1 MSYRTVGVS
10 VLLVGAVAASAGDLL
25 PYHRKAK
32 LRCGLS
38 NCYDYEVRRTSPPA
52 VGTTF
57 NTLTLPLV
65 PATAPALL
73 PAAGA
78 SPTLLSASGN
88 ALTAEAASRVKYW
101 QAVDRELRVDHCA
114 ISQVAVWIDEQGNW
128 SVNLTATQHP
138 FVGPDGQATPEAR
151 FLRNRF
157 RVTLRAYGAAPV
169 NENPALAPLGKPELF
184 HLDVT
189 PFWVD
194 RDQILLHRASGS
206 LKTTPPELR
215 LLPLVDRMTVE
226 FRYE

>member
-65 PATAPALL
+65 PATAP
-73 PAAGA
+73 
-78 SPTLLSASGN
+78 
-88 ALTAEAASRVKYW
+88 
-101 QAVDRELRVDHCA
+101 
-114 ISQVAVWIDEQGNW
+114 
-128 SVNLTATQHP
+128 
-138 FVGPDGQATPEAR
+138 
-151 FLRNRF
+151 
-157 RVTLRAYGAAPV
+157 V